1 MGHQGRSGR
10 GRLAEMGQRGI
21 EIKSKSKGKG
31 KGKGKSKGKGKGKG
45 KSKSKSKS
53 KSKGEGN
60 SKGNDPTLANNG
72 PGWGTLR
79 VQISDTG
86 LIIYWHP
93 VQASGWRSM
102 RKSFWRSE
110 PTR

>member
-21 EIKSKSKGKG
+21 EIKS
-31 KGKGKSKGKGKGKG
+31 KSKGKGKGKG